1 MTSNEYEKQKKL
13 LIETF
18 NKLSS
23 SYKNLFTSDSTQR
36 AKVQSL
42 VNSWNIQRGSKVL
55 EIGGGIGD
63 LSPYLLRK
71 IGTEGE
77 LFFLDISPKMVVK
90 ARERLYGYNNIRFFC
105 GDITSATFSD
115 SFDSIVVFNTFPHF
129 LNKQKAFSNM
139 YKLLRKGGNLVIS
152 HNNSRWGIVGHHK
165 RKEFSSLV
173 SDFPEDSVVFEL
185 LTKVGFDIEVFE
197 NNEGYDY
204 YLVTAKKNT

>member
-77 LFFLDISPKMVVK
+77 LFFTML
-90 ARERLYGYNNIRFFC
+90 
-105 GDITSATFSD
+105 ITQFS
-115 SFDSIVVFNTFPHF
+115 SFTTLIFDSKSEESETFIPNFCQLTLKSPLPTKIASIIMKIEEIV
-129 LNKQKAFSNM
+129 
-139 YKLLRKGGNLVIS
+139 RKRRINPI
-152 HNNSRWGIVGHHK
+152 
-165 RKEFSSLV
+165 
-173 SDFPEDSVVFEL
+173 
-185 LTKVGFDIEVFE
+185 
-197 NNEGYDY
+197 
-204 YLVTAKKNT
+204 